1 MTELTV
7 IGRKEKV
14 KGKSD
19 QGLNAFALLRL
30 VILLLESEN
39 LVEDFLTSFLSS
51 VGLPQARTCEDPAC
65 RPFSELRLASAEELP
80 PVSVELHSASAGC
93 LDSASSE
100 LRLCHDR
107 CFLGVH
113 CFLYQGAA
121 EGLHSQ
127 HCYRCCHYGV
137 CCCCDAC
144 YLDCRCFLSV
154 RLPGF
159 VDMACSAEASC
170 CPASAVR
177 SERSSSAVRS
187 DRSADCS
194 VRSADCF
201 VRSAEPHRS
210 VPFLP

>member
-1 MTELTV
+1 M
-7 IGRKEKV
+7 
-14 KGKSD
+14 D
-19 QGLNAFALLRL
+19 
-30 VILLLESEN
+30 
-39 LVEDFLTSFLSS
+39 
-51 VGLPQARTCEDPAC
+51 LPLAHTCVNPAC
-65 RPFSELRLASAEELP
+65 RPFSELRLVSAEEQP
-80 PVSVELHSASAGC
+80 PVSVELHSASAGF
-93 LDSASSE
+93 LDSASSG

-127 HCYRCCHYGV
+127 HCYRCCHCYHCGV

-144 YLDCRCFLSV
+144 CLDCRCFLSV

-177 SERSSSAVRS
+177 SERPSSAVRS
-187 DRSADCS
+187 ERTASAIRYDRP
-194 VRSADCF
+194 
-201 VRSAEPHRS
+201 AERHRS
-210 VPFLP
+210 FSFLP

>member
-1 MTELTV
+1 M
-7 IGRKEKV
+7 
-14 KGKSD
+14 
-19 QGLNAFALLRL
+19 
-30 VILLLESEN
+30 
-39 LVEDFLTSFLSS
+39 
-51 VGLPQARTCEDPAC
+51 GLPQARTCEDPAC
-65 RPFSELRLASAEELP
+65 RPFSGLRLASAEELP
-80 PVSVELHSASAGC
+80 PVSVEQHSASAGC

-100 LRLCHDR
+100 LRLCHGR

-127 HCYRCCHYGV
+127 HCYRCYHCYHCGV

-170 CPASAVR
+170 CPASAGF
-177 SERSSSAVRS
+177 
-187 DRSADCS
+187 S
-194 VRSADCF
+194 VRSAEHS
-201 VRSAEPHRS
+201 VRSAGYSAVLHHS